1 MDKPDSI
8 QMSVTGAFAKPA
20 HTETPIHDPRG
31 TRLAQHSQRI
41 ARKISNRM
49 EQEPLARRISVVVL
63 TYNRADELIA
73 TLQRLLALP
82 ERPPIFVVDNASDDS
97 TVARVKALFPSV
109 RIIECEHNL
118 GAAGR
123 NRAAALVTTDYIA
136 FCDDDTWWE
145 PGSLGRAVQLLDAWP
160 NVGVLSA
167 RVVVGEDS
175 ETDPTCAV
183 MGASPLGSD
192 GLPGPALIGY
202 MAGACVFR
210 TSLFRGVGGYE
221 ERLFIGG
228 EEELVAL
235 DVLAAGQ
242 AIVYCDQLTV
252 HHHPSPM
259 RDSSLRRRTLARNAA
274 WIAWL
279 RLPWPEACRATFRAI
294 GLLAREGRFARDSAA
309 LLRGVAWARQH
320 RRIVPPRV
328 LNLRRRVHAA
338 EQQAIATIANAD
350 AKRAPVEV
358 DVHT

>member
-1 MDKPDSI
+1 M
-8 QMSVTGAFAKPA
+8 
-20 HTETPIHDPRG
+20 ET
-31 TRLAQHSQRI
+31 Q
-41 ARKISNRM
+41 
-49 EQEPLARRISVVVL
+49 PLARRISVVVL

-82 ERPPIFVVDNASDDS
+82 EHPPIFVVDNASDDC
-97 TVARVKALFPSV
+97 TVTVVRALFPIV
-109 RIIECEHNL
+109 CIIECKHNL

-123 NRAAALVTTDYIA
+123 NHAAALVDTDYVA
-136 FCDDDTWWE
+136 FSDDDTWWE
-145 PGSLGRAVQLLDAWP
+145 AGSLERAVQLLDAWP
-160 NVGVLSA
+160 KVGVLSA
-167 RVVVGEDS
+167 RVLVGEDRV
-175 ETDPTCAV
+175 TDPTCAV

-221 ERLFIGG
+221 TRLFIGG

-252 HHHPSPM
+252 HHHPSPV
-259 RDSSLRRRTLARNAA
+259 RDSSLRRRMLARNAA

-279 RLPWPEACRATFRAI
+279 RLPWPEAWRATFRALD
-294 GLLAREGRFARDSAA
+294 LLAREGSFARDSVE
-309 LLRGVAWARQH
+309 LLRGLVWTLQ
-320 RRIVPPRV
+320 RRRVVPPRV

-338 EQQAIATIANAD
+338 EQQITATVATTGGKTAS
-350 AKRAPVEV
+350 VEV
-358 DVHT
+358 DVRT